1 LKMCIMRI
9 KEILWIE
16 RFVTKIRKKH
26 SVTNEEVEEALHSD
40 ALFRRAKKGKVNG
53 EDVYVAYG
61 RTVAGRYHFIV
72 FVYKTYNTGLIIS
85 ARDMTDKER
94 KYYHAKKT

>member
-1 LKMCIMRI
+1 MRI
-9 KEILWIE
+9 KEVLWIE

-26 SVTNEEVEEALHSD
+26 NVTNEEVEEALHSD
-40 ALFRRAKKGKVNG
+40 ALFHRV
-53 EDVYVAYG
+53 
-61 RTVAGRYHFIV
+61 
-72 FVYKTYNTGLIIS
+72 S

>member
-1 LKMCIMRI
+1 MQI
-9 KEILWIE
+9 KEIMWIE
-16 RFVTKIRKKH
+16 RFVTKIIKKH
-26 SVTNEEVEEALHSD
+26 NATNEEVEEALHSD
-40 ALFRRAKKGKVNG
+40 ALFRRAKKGKVKG

-61 RTVAGRYHFIV
+61 RTVAGRYLFIV
-72 FVYKTYNTGLIIS
+72 FIYKSYNIGLIIS